1 MHKVWYLLL
10 MHPYLSQK
18 ALILSRVFD
27 CLTSTNNRFHTFAYL
42 PQSPLST
49 TLHINNSYNMVR
61 ERGCTRHTSS
71 GSANLYELANLY
83 RYFV

>member
-1 MHKVWYLLL
+1 
-10 MHPYLSQK
+10 LSQK

-27 CLTSTNNRFHTFAYL
+27 CLTSTNNHFHTFAYL

-49 TLHINNSYNMVR
+49 TLHINDSNNMVR
-61 ERGCTRHTSS
+61 DRVWAKHTSS